1 MTVLLLVASGAGA
14 VSLQASPGG
23 VRVEIPD
30 KLCNVMAYGGH
41 GNGRMSD
48 SDAIMRAFRD
58 CGEGGRILLPG
69 TGWKAKQGGGFLAH
83 SMVRHT
89 SPYISPVRKQP
100 SLASHRVSSCQSI
113 DAHSHCGHGGNDGN
127 FFLVHRRTRG
137 ERDRPVRSSLTQVI
151 GALCPYHLSS
161 RHTR

>member
-1 MTVLLLVASGAGA
+1 MMVLLLVASGVGA

-41 GNGRMSD
+41 GNGRESD

-69 TGWKAKQGGGFLAH
+69 TGWKAKQAGGFLAH

-89 SPYISPVRKQP
+89 SHSPLDESRSKAFLTRMSTCELEPDQKRSQP
-100 SLASHRVSSCQSI
+100 LRPW
-113 DAHSHCGHGGNDGN
+113 
-127 FFLVHRRTRG
+127 RR
-137 ERDRPVRSSLTQVI
+137 
-151 GALCPYHLSS
+151 
-161 RHTR
+161 